1 MPTGVWVRV
10 PPTALQQ
17 EEIMKHGSD
26 LKFCS
31 CKACNRGLHTEWGG
45 FEAKMARRKLRH
57 KVKQALKTGQDI
69 IEKISV
75 PYTD

>member
-1 MPTGVWVRV
+1 
-10 PPTALQQ
+10 
-17 EEIMKHGSD
+17 MKHGSD
-26 LKFCS
+26 LKFCG
-31 CKACNRGLHTEWGG
+31 CKACKNGLRTKSGD

-57 KVKQALKTGQDI
+57 KVKQALKTGEDP